1 MTAREL
7 ILEAIG
13 LAQRPLG
20 VDLPGAEPPE
30 QASAYRAALKGDLVG
45 GFIRRAEELG
55 VGVHR
60 VRDLPAAARVVAGL
74 CGEKPTYV
82 EPALGQLL
90 PTLQELGV
98 AVVSWDRLAQ
108 AEVGVTGADYALA
121 ESGTLVLLAGPHR
134 PRAGSLLPP
143 VHVAVLWEDHIL
155 ADLFDLV
162 TRLGSLPPTLVLS
175 TGPSRSADIEMS
187 LAVGVHGPG
196 TVHVVLVYPGQEAQ
210 GALEK

>member
-7 ILEAIG
+7 ILEAIR
-13 LAQRPLG
+13 LVPRPQA
-20 VDLPGAEPPE
+20 VDLPGPDPPE
-30 QASAYRAALKGDLVG
+30 EASAYREALGADLVG
-45 GFIRRAEELG
+45 CFVRRAEELG
-55 VGVHR
+55 VRVHR
-60 VRDLPAAARVVAGL
+60 VRELPVAARVVAEL
-74 CGEKPTYV
+74 CWGKPTYV
-82 EPALGQLL
+82 EPALEPLV

-98 AVVSWDRLAQ
+98 PVVSWDRLAQ

-162 TRLGSLPPTLVLS
+162 RRLGSLPPALVLS

-196 TVHVVLVYPGQEAQ
+196 TVHVVLVCPGQEAE
-210 GALEK
+210 GASAK